1 MDYEK
6 PEVDAIHVNESLGE
20 SCCPPL
26 IPDIEYATTPT
37 LNEPLGIDDAKERR
51 GVRLWY
57 A

>member
-6 PEVDAIHVNESLGE
+6 PEVVAIHVNESLGE
-20 SCCPPL
+20 SCRPPL

>member
-6 PEVDAIHVNESLGE
+6 PEVVAIHVNESLEE
-20 SCCPPL
+20 SSRPPL
-26 IPDIEYATTPT
+26 IPDIEYAATPT
-37 LNEPLGIDDAKERR
+37 PNQPSGIDDAKERR

>member
-6 PEVDAIHVNESLGE
+6 PEVVAIHVNESLGE
-20 SCCPPL
+20 SCRPPL

-37 LNEPLGIDDAKERR
+37 LNEPLDIDDAKDRR